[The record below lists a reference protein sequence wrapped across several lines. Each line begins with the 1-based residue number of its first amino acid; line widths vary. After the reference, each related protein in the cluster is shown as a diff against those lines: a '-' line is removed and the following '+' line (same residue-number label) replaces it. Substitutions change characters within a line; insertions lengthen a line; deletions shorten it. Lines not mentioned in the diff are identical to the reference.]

1 MALKPLT
8 QAEQDAILKAF
19 GGGKAGFKKGANER
33 FNADTE
39 QRNSEKTL
47 PKILS
52 VDDVDGIYD
61 TSRTLHTTL
70 GITDEMRKQGIKSRE
85 INLEDIKAFEQN
97 RKTLQDKYEAGVTA
111 AQIVELALDIDI
123 QRSNNE
129 IRSAVPV
136 RFKGDMLHFIT
147 NASAESNVAQH
158 YVMVQFKNIGSMA
171 QRKGDPTEQAK
182 KIAQSYLAFDCD
194 CGRHTY
200 WYRNIA
206 TIGGFNAGRAETGF
220 PKVRNPHLV
229 GVACKHVLRVIHT
242 ILIGDVRVIAQIKEM
257 VKIIR
262 KHDAPLH
269 KLPEHQ
275 LYADEVKKMAAHQKA
290 LDHHKRNQVNR
301 AANNPV
307 LQMQIAKA
315 AKKFAKA
322 VAESKERQNAEIE
335 RITQRGTSVERL
347 MLQREMATKLSVMES
362 SLNAIAD
369 ETVRDIFAETTRQYR
384 LQMNSLIRMS

>member
-39 QRNSEKTL
+39 QRGSEKA
-47 PKILS
+47 KARILS
-52 VDDVDGIYD
+52 ADDIDALIYD

-85 INLEDIKAFEQN
+85 ITLEDLAAFAKNKE
-97 RKTLQDKYEAGVTA
+97 TLQDKYQAGVTA

-129 IRSAVPV
+129 IRNAIPV

-158 YVMVQFKNIGSMA
+158 YVMVQLKNIGSMA
-171 QRKGDPTEQAK
+171 QRKGDPTQQAK

-200 WYRNIA
+200 WYRYIA

-229 GVACKHVLRVIHT
+229 GIACKHVLRVMHT
-242 ILIGDVRVIAQIKEM
+242 ILMGDVRVIAQIKDM

-262 KHDAPLH
+262 KHDAPLNE
-269 KLPEHQ
+269 LPEHQ
-275 LYADEVKKMAAHQKA
+275 LYADEVKKMAAKQNNLA
-290 LDHHKRNQVNR
+290 HHKRNQVNR

-307 LQMQIAKA
+307 LQRQIAKA
-315 AKKFAKA
+315 AKAFTKA
-322 VAESKERQNAEIE
+322 VEGNKEHEKEEIA
-335 RITQRGTSVERL
+335 RIKKHGTTVE
-347 MLQREMATKLSVMES
+347 KLALRRVMENKLNHTKEVRKNS
-362 SLNAIAD
+362 NDDILNDIYDIAIESLQN
-369 ETVRDIFAETTRQYR
+369 DINR
-384 LQMNSLIRMS
+384 LI